1 MTDFFFLVLE
11 ALSQLIQLQSDH
23 FYLYQ
28 PLSLLLQTPQMEDL
42 LHLQEVIP
50 RWEPIQLIQVTR
62 LSDVGMFDAMNLKE
76 LLCGKE
82 LANNNIQME

>member
-1 MTDFFFLVLE
+1 MLE
-11 ALSQLIQLQSDH
+11 ALETAIQLPDDH

-62 LSDVGMFDAMNLKE
+62 LSDIGMFDTINLKE

-82 LANNNIQME
+82 LLNNNNQME

>member
-1 MTDFFFLVLE
+1 M
-11 ALSQLIQLQSDH
+11 SQLIQLQNDH

-62 LSDVGMFDAMNLKE
+62 LADVGMFDAMNLKE
-76 LLCGKE
+76 ILSGKE
-82 LANNNIQME
+82 QLNNNTQME